1 MTLLSKRFY
10 FTAMILLSISMITT
24 VEAQWWN
31 PKSWFSSRRVKRV
44 DFLIVTTNHIKSK
57 LLADLIQYETGQ
69 PILLLPTGSEKD
81 KMYFL
86 LPTHESDEVSE
97 KDFVRFIDFLQPK
110 NVLFLGDEKYAPN
123 HYIDSIKD
131 VAGTWLIPGSNWEVI
146 AFSAGDMLRLRNLG
160 LDFLVLLNQLDSNG
174 QIKPPAST
182 ETYGGFLTKDK
193 FWKSEQNE

>member
-1 MTLLSKRFY
+1 MTILSRRFY
-10 FTAMILLSISMITT
+10 FTAMVLFSISMITT

-31 PKSWFSSRRVKRV
+31 PKSWFNSQRAKRV
-44 DFLIVTTNHIKSK
+44 EVLIVTTNHIKSK
-57 LLADLIQYETGQ
+57 LLADLIQYETNQ
-69 PILLLPTGSEKD
+69 PILLLPTGNEKD

-110 NVLFLGDEKYAPN
+110 NVLFLGDENYAPS

-131 VAGTWLIPGSNWEVI
+131 VVGAWLIPGSNWQVI
-146 AFSAGDMLRLRNLG
+146 ARSAGDMLRLKNLE
-160 LDFLVLLNQLDSNG
+160 LDYLVLINQLDANG

-182 ETYGGFLTKDK
+182 QTYGGFMTKDR
-193 FWKSEQNE
+193 FWKSDQSN